1 MNRETQFVFEHNQP
15 AGTPATV
22 RIRIYSLSGRP
33 IHTIDTDIAL
43 PEGILTGNLV
53 QVHWDGLDDDFDR
66 LATGIYLYTLRVE
79 VEKPDGGRQV
89 SEHIE
94 KLAVIR

>member
-1 MNRETQFVFEHNQP
+1 MNQETQFVFEHNQP
-15 AGTPATV
+15 AGTPASV

-33 IHTIDTDIAL
+33 IHTIDSDVAL
-43 PEGILTGNLV
+43 PEGILLGNSV
-53 QVHWDGLDDDFDR
+53 QVYWDGRDDDFDR
-66 LATGIYLYTLRVE
+66 LATGIYLYKLRVE